1 MRKLMLASS
10 SDHQSRLPDDAN
22 NNFCYF
28 SEYTNAQFC
37 IMFWLEEIYDI
48 FHETE
53 GFNRKD
59 ILDIIAVIMQR
70 SSGEAIRKPYQ
81 KWLNERYA
89 EEVETEAKEVTVF
102 FKK

>member
-1 MRKLMLASS
+1 MLASS

-37 IMFWLEEIYDI
+37 AMLWLEDIYDI

-81 KWLNERYA
+81 KWLNKRDPA
-89 EEVETEAKEVTVF
+89 PQEVETEAQEVTVF